1 MKDSGTNLLIY
12 MTTSLSVSLSYIIMF
27 GLSGRG
33 LIFIYAFQLLCYT
46 TYISTTV
53 TGLQRLAVWWL
64 VGFHGLLVFNQLEYM
79 KTLRYSDDFMLFFYI
94 VMLVLLLFMLAGIF
108 RGVYSMYRLQGA
120 DIASLEPN
128 RFYLVIKRPK
138 TFRDIFKCLLG
149 DRKHSISLSLGY
161 DWLLF
166 KDDKIGLK
174 GSSEDFYGYSFLD
187 TNITAS
193 PYQREMFWS
202 LVGTPYTVSDN
213 CITVWEKVLDGT
225 KFEHN
230 PFEVFPTTYL
240 DRVLKYTGDSK

>member
-12 MTTSLSVSLSYIIMF
+12 LTASLSVSLSYIIMF
-27 GLSGRG
+27 GLTGRG

-79 KTLRYSDDFMLFFYI
+79 RTLSYSEEFMTFFCI
-94 VMLVLLLFMLAGIF
+94 VMTVLILFILTGIF
-108 RGVYSMYRLQGA
+108 KGVYAMYRQQGSH
-120 DIASLEPN
+120 ISSLNPD

-138 TFRDIFKCLLG
+138 TLLDIFKCLLG

-166 KDDKIGLK
+166 TDDKIGLK
-174 GSSEDFYGYSFLD
+174 GGSE
-187 TNITAS
+187 
-193 PYQREMFWS
+193 
-202 LVGTPYTVSDN
+202 
-213 CITVWEKVLDGT
+213 
-225 KFEHN
+225 
-230 PFEVFPTTYL
+230 PF
-240 DRVLKYTGDSK
+240 